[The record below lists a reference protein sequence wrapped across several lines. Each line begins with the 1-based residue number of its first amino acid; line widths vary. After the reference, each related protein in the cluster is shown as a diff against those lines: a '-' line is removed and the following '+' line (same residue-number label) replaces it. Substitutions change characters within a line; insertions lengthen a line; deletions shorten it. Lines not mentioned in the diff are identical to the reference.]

1 MTFSKAKQFYKN
13 TENQGLTSTDN
24 LRIFKKINFE
34 LLKSVN
40 LISQKIQKKKP
51 TQLDKKLHKMFD
63 DYLYNSN

>member
-1 MTFSKAKQFYKN
+1 MKFSKAKQFYKN

-40 LISQKIQKKKP
+40 LISQKIKKKKP
-51 TQLDKKLHKMFD
+51 TQLDKKTSQ
-63 DYLYNSN
+63 NV

>member
-51 TQLDKKLHKMFD
+51 TQLDKKTSQ
-63 DYLYNSN
+63 NV